1 MRFRKIL
8 SATLLSVSLAALA
21 GCDNSEQRAEKY
33 YQSGL
38 AYLAQGD
45 VDRALVE
52 LRNVFRLNGQHVA
65 ARRTYA
71 EIEHKRG
78 NLRAAFAQYLRL
90 VEQKPDDLDALQA
103 LAEIAIQG
111 ADFETGLRHARAG
124 LALAPD
130 NATFQA
136 LTAAAE
142 YGVAVARNDVQG
154 QLAAITKVRALRETF
169 PDSLILRQVVIDD
182 RIRAQDF
189 TAALA
194 ELDAALK
201 LAPDNRDLHAHKV
214 SVLSALG
221 DKDGVE
227 AALKDMVARFPGAP
241 EIPDSLVR
249 WYVANDELDKAEA
262 FLRGRIDASGPDD
275 TDIFNLVRFVSLH
288 RGVEAA
294 LAELDRFAQ
303 GATATTGIRAARAG
317 YRFDLGQ
324 RDAAIAEMKAILA
337 SDVTPQEARRV
348 KVGLARMLSATGQAN
363 AAQSYVE
370 EVLAEDSGDVEALK
384 LKASWLIA
392 EDQIG
397 DAIAVLRRA
406 LDSDPNDAQAMT
418 LMAQAHER
426 DGNRELMREMLARAV
441 DASGRAPDET
451 LRYAQFLAG
460 ENKLLPAESILI
472 DALRLSPGEPR
483 LLSMLGRIYLALQDW
498 PRAEAV
504 AAELEGSS
512 NPRDRAIGAGLRAE
526 VLSGQR
532 QTDEAIGYLQALVQS
547 GDDSI
552 ATRIAIIRAHLAENQ
567 TDRALAY
574 ADQLVAE
581 APGRPE
587 YRYIRASLQAL
598 VGQNDKAEA
607 TFRELVAEDAGR
619 LPVWLSLIS
628 LVGSDPARQDEAE
641 RLIDTALKTHPDS
654 GELKWAKAGRLEK
667 RGDFDGAIA
676 IYEDL
681 YRANSGN
688 PIVANNLASLLSNH
702 RTDSESLDKAEIIA
716 RRLRGSNFPAYQD
729 TYGWIA
735 YLRGNYDEAL
745 AELEPAAAAL
755 DHDPAVQYH
764 LAMTY
769 VALGR
774 SADALARLVKVE
786 ALSGGPGQSAG
797 LPASFLA
804 EARQKAEEL
813 RAQGVTI
820 GN

>member
-406 LDSDPNDAQAMT
+406 LDSDPNDAQA
-418 LMAQAHER
+418 
-426 DGNRELMREMLARAV
+426 
-441 DASGRAPDET
+441 
-451 LRYAQFLAG
+451 
-460 ENKLLPAESILI
+460 
-472 DALRLSPGEPR
+472 
-483 LLSMLGRIYLALQDW
+483 
-498 PRAEAV
+498 
-504 AAELEGSS
+504 
-512 NPRDRAIGAGLRAE
+512 
-526 VLSGQR
+526 
-532 QTDEAIGYLQALVQS
+532 
-547 GDDSI
+547 
-552 ATRIAIIRAHLAENQ
+552 
-567 TDRALAY
+567 
-574 ADQLVAE
+574 
-581 APGRPE
+581 
-587 YRYIRASLQAL
+587 
-598 VGQNDKAEA
+598 
-607 TFRELVAEDAGR
+607 
-619 LPVWLSLIS
+619 
-628 LVGSDPARQDEAE
+628 
-641 RLIDTALKTHPDS
+641 
-654 GELKWAKAGRLEK
+654 
-667 RGDFDGAIA
+667 
-676 IYEDL
+676 
-681 YRANSGN
+681 
-688 PIVANNLASLLSNH
+688 
-702 RTDSESLDKAEIIA
+702 
-716 RRLRGSNFPAYQD
+716 
-729 TYGWIA
+729 
-735 YLRGNYDEAL
+735 
-745 AELEPAAAAL
+745 
-755 DHDPAVQYH
+755 
-764 LAMTY
+764 
-769 VALGR
+769 
-774 SADALARLVKVE
+774 
-786 ALSGGPGQSAG
+786 
-797 LPASFLA
+797 
-804 EARQKAEEL
+804 
-813 RAQGVTI
+813 
-820 GN
+820 